1 MAFLL
6 KLPGYA
12 PVLFWVTI
20 LLAFV
25 TAFFVINGMRVNR
38 GDVIS
43 PDPILFAL
51 GSLAALGCAAA
62 GILLDPLILLW
73 IAVVAAALGAWG
85 AAVDVNRRAPPV
97 DKKKPGSKSR
107 NG

>member
-12 PVLFWVTI
+12 PVLFWITI

-38 GDVIS
+38 GEVIS

-73 IAVVAAALGAWG
+73 IAIVAGALGTWG

-97 DKKKPGSKSR
+97 DKKKPRSKSR
-107 NG
+107 GG